1 MTRRNNTGC
10 MIVSTLPVPSVSS
23 YSTQVMCTDD
33 TTSSSSLQPTPVVV
47 LDVDSTAPLDSWTP
61 PGSPTVANS
70 VAVKKAIRCGKCGQ
84 VKKDHTCTWVSG
96 EPFHNQRAATRLQ
109 GSARSNF
116 HALKPPSGKIAV
128 GSSSAMSP
136 AVGCPSAKSVMGGGA
151 KKGGAGSNTKVPS
164 QRTVLKAWLATQLE
178 KDRTE
183 GGEYRIFWMKRM
195 KELKPNTDWT
205 GMGSSTF
212 LWSNLSDRAVA
223 QLVVE
228 EEWFWER
235 TEVWLREWRE
245 QYGEVLI
252 DFSDQDAIGNE
263 EQDMY
268 SGIERLEVDE
278 DDESGANVPSHTVR
292 KGVGDD

>member
-1 MTRRNNTGC
+1 
-10 MIVSTLPVPSVSS
+10 
-23 YSTQVMCTDD
+23 
-33 TTSSSSLQPTPVVV
+33 
-47 LDVDSTAPLDSWTP
+47 
-61 PGSPTVANS
+61 
-70 VAVKKAIRCGKCGQ
+70 
-84 VKKDHTCTWVSG
+84 
-96 EPFHNQRAATRLQ
+96 
-109 GSARSNF
+109 
-116 HALKPPSGKIAV
+116 
-128 GSSSAMSP
+128 
-136 AVGCPSAKSVMGGGA
+136 
-151 KKGGAGSNTKVPS
+151 
-164 QRTVLKAWLATQLE
+164 
-178 KDRTE
+178 
-183 GGEYRIFWMKRM
+183 MKRM
-195 KELKPNTDWT
+195 KDLKTNTDWT

-268 SGIERLEVDE
+268 SGIERLQVHE

-292 KGVGDD
+292 KGMGDD